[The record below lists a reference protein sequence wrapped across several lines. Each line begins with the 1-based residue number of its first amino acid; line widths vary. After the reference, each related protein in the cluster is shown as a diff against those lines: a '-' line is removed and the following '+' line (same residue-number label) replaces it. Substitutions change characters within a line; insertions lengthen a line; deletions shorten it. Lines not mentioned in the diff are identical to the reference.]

1 MGLLDRLLEPLGD
14 GTADD
19 GGDDPDAPP
28 RPSTGDRD
36 AKRGSHGSHWDAL
49 VDGDEA
55 IGRAVQRTIETGDAV
70 RAPPVD
76 GREVVGFRAG
86 EGPVRSTAVTADGEM
101 LTAYPELDGI
111 AQEFAVDEEIP
122 WANGVEAQ
130 FRGRLGPASAAFFP
144 TDFYAEGGERDGD
157 RRVELAGLAYYCAPQ
172 SGASDDAVADVDGA
186 VGGEGADDVDG
197 NGGVVGFAPFD
208 RGDVDDYVFRTRAK
222 EVTATTF
229 DGRAVYRIRA
239 PLFRRNGEDVDV
251 SLYAAD
257 RVLDGVVPEAGDHLE
272 GVLWLQGRTE

>member
-1 MGLLDRLLEPLGD
+1 MGLLDRLLGPLGSETTRD
-14 GTADD
+14 GDR
-19 GGDDPDAPP
+19 GDDPDGPARSVDPG
-28 RPSTGDRD
+28 SD
-36 AKRGSHGSHWDAL
+36 AKSGSHGSHWDAL

-111 AQEFAVDEEIP
+111 AHEFAVDEAIP

-130 FRGRLGPASAAFFP
+130 LRGRLGPASASFFP
-144 TDFYAEGGERDGD
+144 TDFFAEADATFGGD
-157 RRVELAGLAYYCAPQ
+157 RQVELAGLAYYCAPQ
-172 SGASDDAVADVDGA
+172 SGASDDAVADIDGTESA
-186 VGGEGADDVDG
+186 DGE
-197 NGGVVGFAPFD
+197 GGVVGFAPFD

-222 EVTATTF
+222 DVTATTF
-229 DGRAVYRIRA
+229 DGRAVYRLRA
-239 PLFRRNGEDVDV
+239 PLFRRDGEDVDV

-257 RVLDGVVPEAGDHLE
+257 RVLDGVVPEPGDDLE